1 MIIRLRVFLAIALQF
16 CATSIIAFILPQR
29 LPYQS
34 QLRSSRSISS
44 SALRKVITN
53 GHDVAPNRKK
63 SNLLILRCQ
72 RKKSEKDK
80 LNYDIQLTAL
90 KRYKELYGDLLV
102 PGRFE
107 VPDNS
112 DLWPSETWN
121 LKLGN
126 VVANVRAKR
135 IHKEKVEELESI
147 GFQYNP
153 VNISTK
159 KGFRRARDALV
170 RYKELNGDM
179 LVQYKFVVPCSP
191 DWPAEMW
198 GMKLGS
204 VTNNVRRGSSYFNK
218 RSELEALGFDFT
230 TQHKYGY
237 DLVREGLV
245 RYKELHGHVNVP
257 SRFSIP
263 TDHPD
268 WRSELGGMNLGI
280 VVHDIRRGT
289 YAERKEDL
297 LSLGFKYVLRK
308 KFDYECVR
316 IAVYKYRELNHGLTK
331 IASNYKIHENDQWY
345 PEETWGLCLGG
356 YAKRIRE
363 GALWP
368 EKSKELFG

>member
-1 MIIRLRVFLAIALQF
+1 MIVVFLAIALQF
-16 CATSIIAFILPQR
+16 CAITIIAFTLPQR
-29 LPYQS
+29 LPLHRS
-34 QLRSSRSISS
+34 QLRSSHSS
-44 SALRKVITN
+44 SLSALRTLIAN
-53 GHDVAPNRKK
+53 SHDDAAPGSKK
-63 SNLLILRCQ
+63 SNFRILMGLT
-72 RKKSEKDK
+72 KTSDK
-80 LNYDIQLTAL
+80 AKNSYEIQLAAL

-102 PGRFE
+102 PSRFE

-112 DLWPSETWN
+112 SSWPLETWN

-126 VVANVRAKR
+126 VVTNIRAKR
-135 IHKEKVEELESI
+135 TYKDKREELESI
-147 GFQYNP
+147 GFQFKPAN
-153 VNISTK
+153 VNIK
-159 KGFRRARDALV
+159 KGYRRARDAFL

-179 LVQYKFVVPCSP
+179 LVQYKFIVPCSP
-191 DWPAEMW
+191 DWPDEMW

-204 VTNNVRRGSSYFNK
+204 VANNVRRGSSYFHK
-218 RSELEALGFDFT
+218 RNELEELGFDFN

-263 TDHPD
+263 NNHID
-268 WRSELGGMNLGI
+268 WRSDLGGMNLGI

-316 IAVYKYRELNHGLTK
+316 IAVFKYRELNHGLTK
-331 IASNYKIHENDQWY
+331 IAYNYKIHENDLWY

-356 YAKRIRE
+356 YAKRIKE